1 MFSRSF
7 ARDNPQAVRGFLKA
21 LNRGINDVLA
31 NPEAGMDAV
40 MKREPL
46 LNRTVEKERL
56 LATIAEEMSHP
67 EIARIGLGDVDDNRL
82 KRAIAIVVESA
93 QLPRTPANNE
103 IFDRSFLPARGERA
117 SKL

>member
-1 MFSRSF
+1 
-7 ARDNPQAVRGFLKA
+7 
-21 LNRGINDVLA
+21 
-31 NPEAGMDAV
+31 
-40 MKREPL
+40 
-46 LNRTVEKERL
+46 
-56 LATIAEEMSHP
+56 MSHP

-103 IFDRSFLPARGERA
+103 IFDRAFLPARAERA